1 MVATLVS
8 DDGEKKTITGCALL
22 ACDGINSRCRT
33 VMHGSSNDPLQFCN
47 AIYYWGKTPV
57 LEGSELE
64 KEVLKTQKCHKDG
77 CSFVFTIPTSKI
89 PGVLYVAPTKDFKVL
104 VWDVCVCTND
114 LPTSNI
120 FTKNNNDST
129 RRRGVP
135 I

>member
-1 MVATLVS
+1 MTVERKRS
-8 DDGEKKTITGCALL
+8 PGALCWH
-22 ACDGINSRCRT
+22 AMGSIQGVGR
-33 VMHGSSNDPLQFCN
+33 HGSSNDPLQFCN
-47 AIYYWGKTPV
+47 V